1 MCVREKRLGEAE
13 MTIQRIGI
21 GPAKSEISIHAGV
34 VYIAGQTASE
44 GGGTVTAQTREVLAR
59 MDELL
64 ERAGTAKHR
73 LLSVTVCL
81 ADLLEFEEMNIEW
94 KKWVHAASPPC
105 RATIV
110 AAPAGP
116 GLNVEMFA
124 IAAL

>member
-1 MCVREKRLGEAE
+1 
-13 MTIQRIGI
+13 MTIQRFGS

-44 GGGTVTAQTREVLAR
+44 GGGSVKAQTREVLAR
-59 MDELL
+59 LDELL
-64 ERAGTAKHR
+64 AKAGTGKHR
-73 LLSVTVCL
+73 LLSVTVCIS
-81 ADLLEFEEMNIEW
+81 DLHDFEAMNTEW

-116 GLNVEMFA
+116 GLSVEMFA
-124 IAAL
+124 TAAL